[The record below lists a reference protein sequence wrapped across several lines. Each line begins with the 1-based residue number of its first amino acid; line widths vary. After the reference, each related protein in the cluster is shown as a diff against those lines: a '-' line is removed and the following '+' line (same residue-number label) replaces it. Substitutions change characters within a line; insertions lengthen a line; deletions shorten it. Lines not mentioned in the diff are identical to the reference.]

1 LVVLFVA
8 GVVGTAA
15 QAQVVKKGTLSG
27 TIVSQGA
34 TIPFSDSVPVYT
46 APAAGDGFFILTQVC
61 ASAQSVTISGSVL
74 GPLAVSTGN
83 CQSFT
88 PGVALF
94 PSEVLTCSNS
104 SGNDQECMVTGL
116 LSKK

>member
-1 LVVLFVA
+1 LVALLVVGL
-8 GVVGTAA
+8 VGTAA
-15 QAQVVKKGTLSG
+15 HAQVVKKGTLSG

-34 TIPFSDSVPVYT
+34 TIPTSSSVPVFT

-61 ASAQSVTISGSVL
+61 ASAQSVTISGSGI
-74 GPLAVSTGN
+74 GPLAVSSGN
-83 CQSFT
+83 CQTFT
-88 PGVALF
+88 PGVALL
-94 PSEVLTCSNS
+94 PAEVLTCSNS